1 MNLKKLKHIIQ
12 EEIQKLE
19 EQRMKGGKPAMM
31 GPAGGAVSPASST
44 GGGTNCPYEAGGT
57 YDLGSGSMITLSASE
72 ASNACRAWAQGTNNG
87 TARWCW
93 SLCQWVGCAIHYHHC
108 TPCGGCVIDP
118 DGSLYNAP
126 QQDLTK

>member
-31 GPAGGAVSPASST
+31 GPAGGAVSPVSST
-44 GGGTNCPYEAGGT
+44 GGGTNCPYEVGGT
-57 YDLGSGSMITLSASE
+57 YDLGSGSMVTLSASE

-93 SLCQWVGCAIHYHHC
+93 SLCQWFGCAYNYHTC
-108 TPCGGCVIDP
+108 TPCNGCVIDS
-118 DGSLYNAP
+118 DGPLFSGTR
-126 QQDLTK
+126 D